1 MIQDR
6 EEKVQT
12 ETKNEEEKTIQEKQ
26 ESHKIQTGQR
36 KEKTHEFKTIQENM
50 KKKNIEN
57 QTKRQWYFFR
67 ADSWAPD
74 NRGPTVRGPICH
86 F

>member
-57 QTKRQWYFFR
+57 QPKRQWYFFQGGQ
-67 ADSWAPD
+67 W
-74 NRGPTVRGPICH
+74 GPGQPGPNCPP
-86 F
+86 